1 MRSVHRM
8 PVIHRLACQGVLA
21 LTLVCAGLL
30 GQPAQA
36 SSWDQVGRYLRLLRR
51 MNVEALVAKD
61 CPAGLLGA
69 FHEGR
74 RTLLLC
80 GNNLPDDPKVVWV
93 VLAHES
99 VHVMQFCHGG
109 PLMPANLFTHSLD
122 QARHQDPGL
131 FKELKL
137 YHASQ
142 HQLEAE
148 ARLVQVLPPD
158 QVEALLWRHCGDQ
171 IQP

>member
-1 MRSVHRM
+1 
-8 PVIHRLACQGVLA
+8 
-21 LTLVCAGLL
+21 
-30 GQPAQA
+30 
-36 SSWDQVGRYLRLLRR
+36 

-109 PLMPANLFTHSLD
+109 PLMPANLFTQSLD

-142 HQLEAE
+142 HQLGGGPSGSGPATRSGGG
-148 ARLVQVLPPD
+148 AVVAALRGSDSALVVQECFRDPWTVVILS
-158 QVEALLWRHCGDQ
+158 LIH
-171 IQP
+171 I